1 MERPLWDRIQ
11 EIYHL
16 ALPLSPSER
25 SAFLESACAGDPRLR
40 REVESLLEADE
51 SPGAFLESSIFE
63 IGLKIITSSHSNK
76 VPGSDDSLEDD
87 LIGQTIG
94 EQYLVEKK
102 LGQGGMGKVYLARDR
117 SLHNQ
122 EVVVKLLLEASLQN
136 PYLRQRVKREIEAL
150 ARLNHPHVVRITR
163 AGDWNG
169 KPYIVMPYVN
179 GDTLRSRISSGG
191 MDLKRAASILEQIGG
206 ALDYVHEQGI
216 FHRDLKP
223 DNIMLQQVNSNPDF
237 VTIVDFGI
245 AKVTDSTVGP
255 TTPADIAIGTAQ
267 YMSPEQLRGGE
278 TITAASDVYS
288 MAVMAYEM
296 VTGRPPF
303 YSSSAAQILE
313 LQRHGVRAKPV
324 DLRVNLSTEAQA
336 VILKGLSFE
345 PAARYQSASEFGD
358 SLARALMRN
367 QIDSEEI
374 LPPVDERFRSRKTL
388 TLIGSLA
395 VVVCLA
401 VVFAVIKLKGNSKVD
416 TPVTSAAPTPT
427 PLPNRSVVYWLEV
440 RSGKTYQNLFDSTNT
455 DIFENGDKFRLNVL
469 CPEPGYLYLFNE
481 GTPEPRATNFT
492 ILYPT
497 PETNNGSA
505 SIGKNQP
512 LRTNWNTFSGAPGT
526 ENFWIVWSIQPIDE
540 LESAKLEAFK
550 HQDGGLFGETLDTV
564 KKYLTA
570 KDAEVKA
577 KTSRDKQTQ
586 RTTLRGQGDVL
597 VKLVEFQHR

>member
-1 MERPLWDRIQ
+1 MERLLWDRIQ
-11 EIYHL
+11 EIYHH

-51 SPGAFLESSIFE
+51 APGAFLESSIFE
-63 IGLKIITSSHSNK
+63 IGLKIITSSHSNNAL
-76 VPGSDDSLEDD
+76 GSDDFPDD
-87 LIGQTIG
+87 LVGETIGQR
-94 EQYLVEKK
+94 YLVEKK
-102 LGQGGMGKVYLARDR
+102 LGQGGMGKVYRALN
-117 SLHNQ
+117 L
-122 EVVVKLLLEASLQN
+122 KLLNQHVVIKILLDAALQH
-136 PYLRQRVKREIEAL
+136 PYLRQTFDREVEAL
-150 ARLNHPHVVRITR
+150 ARLNHPHVVHVTG
-163 AGDWNG
+163 AGDLNG
-169 KPYIVMPYVN
+169 KPYIVMQYVS
-179 GDTLRSRISSGG
+179 GRSLRSEIPSAG
-191 MDLKRAASILEQIGG
+191 MDLKRAASILEQIGATLG
-206 ALDYVHEQGI
+206 DVHKEGI

-223 DNIMLQQVNSNPDF
+223 DNIMLQQFQGDPDF
-237 VTIVDFGI
+237 VKIVDFGI
-245 AKVTDSTVGP
+245 AKVKDSVVGP

-278 TITAASDVYS
+278 EITAASDVYS

-296 VTGRPPF
+296 VTGRLPF
-303 YSSSAAQILE
+303 YPPAATQMLE
-313 LQRHGVRAKPV
+313 LQRGGVRIKPV
-324 DLRVNLSTEAQA
+324 DLRPELSTVAQA
-336 VILKGLSFE
+336 IILRGLSFDQ
-345 PAARYQSASEFGD
+345 AKRYQNASEFGD
-358 SLARALMRN
+358 SLARALTKGR
-367 QIDSEEI
+367 I
-374 LPPVDERFRSRKTL
+374 PVPVPGPFWLRKRL

-401 VVFAVIKLKGNSKVD
+401 VLFAVIKLKGNSEGVNPL
-416 TPVTSAAPTPT
+416 TRSMPTPT
-427 PLPNRSVVYWLEV
+427 PSPLPTRSIVYWLEV
-440 RSGKTYQNLFDSTNT
+440 RNGKAYQNLFDSTNT
-455 DIFENGDKFRLNVL
+455 DIFENGDKFRLNVS

-526 ENFWIVWSIQPIDE
+526 ENFWIIWSTLPVPE

-550 HQDGGLFGETLDTV
+550 HKDGGLFGETLDTV
-564 KKYLTA
+564 KKFLTT